1 MKQTDK
7 QHSIMTWR
15 KAIGS
20 LLRWWWVGAAA
31 IVAVAVAYIYKGVT
45 DNPPVSLRVVHN
57 TRIDVTPEQIMAVRD
72 IGQWEFLPINTEEV
86 VEWEHKRT
94 FGTDRLV
101 RIYQGTL
108 RLGVDMQK
116 VSDGWFVS
124 LPDSTAQLTLPPV
137 SLLDERFIDEARTRS
152 FYERGTVTPDVL
164 DLLYAQAQQK
174 MRRRCLTPQNM
185 QAAETNARQQF
196 ERVFRQMGFK
206 RVVVKF
212 DGKQ

>member
-1 MKQTDK
+1 
-7 QHSIMTWR
+7 
-15 KAIGS
+15 
-20 LLRWWWVGAAA
+20 
-31 IVAVAVAYIYKGVT
+31 
-45 DNPPVSLRVVHN
+45 
-57 TRIDVTPEQIMAVRD
+57 
-72 IGQWEFLPINTEEV
+72 
-86 VEWEHKRT
+86 
-94 FGTDRLV
+94 
-101 RIYQGTL
+101 
-108 RLGVDMQK
+108 MQK
-116 VSDGWFVS
+116 ASDGWFVS

-164 DLLYAQAQQK
+164 DQLYAQAQQK
-174 MRRRCLTPQNM
+174 MRRRCLTPQNL